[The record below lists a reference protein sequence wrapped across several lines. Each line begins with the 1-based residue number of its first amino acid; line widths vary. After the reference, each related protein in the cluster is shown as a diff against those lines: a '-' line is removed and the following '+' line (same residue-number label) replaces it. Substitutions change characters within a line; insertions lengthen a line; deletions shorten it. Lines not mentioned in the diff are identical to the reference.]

1 MVKTSWQANMNTW
14 RGTYGAE
21 VIMQNN
27 DFVVPDFAIKM
38 LILKMNVL
46 LTTTRHRSTRFF
58 ASSLPT
64 FLCLNNGIALRWDE
78 DGIEPI
84 YFQIY
89 LDARDWYEI
98 LTWSRGLVTWDQ
110 AQF

>member
-1 MVKTSWQANMNTW
+1 ML
-14 RGTYGAE
+14 
-21 VIMQNN
+21 NN

-64 FLCLNNGIALRWDE
+64 FLCLNNGIALR
-78 DGIEPI
+78 
-84 YFQIY
+84 
-89 LDARDWYEI
+89 
-98 LTWSRGLVTWDQ
+98 
-110 AQF
+110 